1 MNSEYVSPFQ
11 ALKRDMMNI
20 TLNAL
25 SVAFVGAAVAFVVA
39 VVAQSQVVTFDVPG
53 EWYSLTLTLDMDGT
67 ANNPPTLI
75 YPDPEPT
82 PTPGE

>member
-1 MNSEYVSPFQ
+1 MNSFQ
-11 ALKRDMMNI
+11 ALKRDMLDI

-25 SVAFVGAAVAFVVA
+25 CVAFVGAAVAFVVA

-75 YPDPEPT
+75 YPDPEPE